1 MALRREHSRYHNQGA
16 AAGERG
22 TGLAQAI
29 VDTVR
34 EPLLILD
41 EQLRVVAA
49 NRAFY
54 LTFHVQPQDTQ
65 GRHLFALGDG
75 QWSNPGLRA
84 HLEKVLPERAVL
96 ESYEVE
102 HEVPQIGRRIMLL
115 NARKVFYEE
124 DDQPTV
130 LLAIEDVT
138 QQRAAERALQQLLH
152 QKELLLEEMQHR
164 IANSLQIIASILML
178 KASTV
183 QSEETRLHLRDA
195 HARVVSMGTLQQHLH
210 APSRG
215 ELTAV
220 APYLSQLC
228 LTLAQSM
235 IGESRR
241 ISVEV
246 EADGATVSAGDA
258 ISIGLIV
265 TEGVINALKHA
276 FPRGEP
282 NGRIIVAYDAHGP
295 NWKLSIADNGI
306 GTPHSGFARG
316 KPGLGTSIVHA
327 LAQSLDARVDRASN
341 ELGTTLSVSHTA
353 VVSLRAS
360 SPSLA
365 AAH

>member
-1 MALRREHSRYHNQGA
+1 MALRREYSHYDNQRPA
-16 AAGERG
+16 RCEHG
-22 TGLAQAI
+22 TALAQAI

-34 EPLLILD
+34 EPLLVLD
-41 EQLRVVAA
+41 EQLHVVAA

-54 LTFHVQPQDTQ
+54 SKFHVQPQDTE

-75 QWSNPGLRA
+75 QWSSPDLRA
-84 HLEKVLPERAVL
+84 HLEKILPEGAML

-102 HEVPQIGRRIMLL
+102 QEVPEIGRRIMLL
-115 NARKVFYEE
+115 NGRTMFSEE
-124 DDQPTV
+124 DGQATI

-138 QQRAAERALQQLLH
+138 HQRAAERALQQLLH

-195 HARVVSMGTLQQHLH
+195 HARVVSVGALQQHLH
-210 APSRG
+210 APTRG

-228 LTLAQSM
+228 RSLAQSM
-235 IGESRR
+235 IGESRG
-241 ISVEV
+241 ITVEV

-276 FPRGEP
+276 FPRDEP
-282 NGRIIVAYDAHGP
+282 NSRIIVAYDAHGP
-295 NWKLSIADNGI
+295 DWKLSIADNGI
-306 GTPHSGFARG
+306 GTPHGGFARG
-316 KPGLGTSIVHA
+316 KPGLGTTIVDA
-327 LAQSLDARVDRASN
+327 LAQSLDAHVDRDSD

-353 VVSLRAS
+353 VVCLRAS
-360 SPSLA
+360 SQA
-365 AAH
+365 TAH